1 MKVKKHQIV
10 VARQVRQK
18 MKLEELKIRLKIPAD
33 NEKQDEYLKVVLEDA
48 IEAVQDYCKDSFVDP
63 DTDELKLPGGVK
75 QAITKLVESYQE
87 KGNVQSQSLG
97 DMRKAF
103 FEGGSLNVVTRLLK
117 PYVKKKVKFL

>member
-1 MKVKKHQIV
+1 MN
-10 VARQVRQK
+10 
-18 MKLEELKIRLKIPAD
+18 LEELKIRLKIPAD
-33 NEKQDEYLKVVLEDA
+33 NTKQDDYLKVALEDA

-63 DTDELKLPGGVK
+63 DTNELKLPGGVK